1 MKKKASSSSTAKY
14 KNMMYTQQMEHLPF
28 RTREE
33 LEERIKTKLAPK
45 KYAISEVHDKDMDE
59 DGNPVKEHIHVM
71 LCFQNARSL
80 KNVASI
86 LGDKPQYLEKWD
98 ERANNGFAY
107 LIHATSGAKVKAQ
120 YSPANVLANFPYA
133 EELKKQTLEVLKKKS
148 RQKIDVLLDA
158 YYNEEMTLDELEQE
172 LTGAQYGRYKKQI
185 DAITSKILERHADIW
200 RQDMVKNNRRIK
212 VIWIYGAAG
221 TGKTSLARTIAK
233 QDGRAYYVSGSSR
246 DVFQSYNGEH
256 ILILDELRSNVI
268 PYHDLLRILD
278 PFGNQERIMAPA
290 RYSDKS
296 LACDL
301 IIITTPFNPV
311 DFYDEIFDDI
321 NTVDSLEQLVRRIT
335 ITLYVNSDS
344 ICAVRYCQERRH
356 YYAVPDA
363 ECENPYSQKNRPD
376 SEIDVLEE
384 FNQMFK

>member
-1 MKKKASSSSTAKY
+1 MKKKASNSSPAKY

-33 LEERIKTKLAPK
+33 LEERIKTKLDPK
-45 KYAISEVHDKDMDE
+45 KYAISEFHDKDIDG
-59 DGNPVKEHIHVM
+59 DGNPVEKHLHVM

-107 LIHATSGAKVKAQ
+107 LVHATSGAKVKAQ
-120 YSPANVLANFPYA
+120 YSPEKVLANFPYA

-185 DAITSKILERHADIW
+185 DNITSKILERHADIW
-200 RQDMVKNNRRIK
+200 RQDMVKNNRRVK

-221 TGKTSLARTIAK
+221 TGKTSLARSIAK

-278 PFGNQERIMAPA
+278 PFGSQERIMAPA

-344 ICAVRYCQERRH
+344 IFAVRYHQERRH

-363 ECENPYSQKNRPD
+363 ECDNPYSQKNRPD

>member
-33 LEERIKTKLAPK
+33 LEERIKTKLDPK

-107 LIHATSGAKVKAQ
+107 LVHATSGAKVKAQ
-120 YSPANVLANFPYA
+120 YSPEKVLANFPYA

-185 DAITSKILERHADIW
+185 DNITSKILERHADIW
-200 RQDMVKNNRRIK
+200 RQDMVKNNRRVK

-221 TGKTSLARTIAK
+221 TGKTSLARSIAK

-344 ICAVRYCQERRH
+344 ISAVRYCQERRH

-363 ECENPYSQKNRPD
+363 ECDNPYSQKNRPD

>member
-1 MKKKASSSSTAKY
+1 MKKKASNSSPAKY

-33 LEERIKTKLAPK
+33 LEERIKTKLDPK
-45 KYAISEVHDKDMDE
+45 KYAISEVHDKDIGG
-59 DGNPVKEHIHVM
+59 DGNPVEKHLHVM

-107 LIHATSGAKVKAQ
+107 LVHATSRAKVKAQ
-120 YSPANVLANFPYA
+120 YSPEKVLANFPYA

-185 DAITSKILERHADIW
+185 DNITSKILERHADIW
-200 RQDMVKNNRRIK
+200 RQDMVKNNRRVK

-221 TGKTSLARTIAK
+221 TGKTSLARSIAK
-233 QDGRAYYVSGSSR
+233 QDGRAYYVSGFSR

-301 IIITTPFNPV
+301 IIITKPFNPV

-344 ICAVRYCQERRH
+344 IFAVRYRQERRH

-363 ECENPYSQKNRPD
+363 ECDNPYSQKNRPD

>member
-45 KYAISEVHDKDMDE
+45 KYAISEVHDKDIDE

-107 LIHATSGAKVKAQ
+107 LVHATSGAKVKAQ
-120 YSPANVLANFPYA
+120 YSPEKVLANFPYA

-185 DAITSKILERHADIW
+185 DTITSKILERHADIW
-200 RQDMVKNNRRIK
+200 RQDMLKNNRRVK

-221 TGKTSLARTIAK
+221 TGKTSLARSIAK

-335 ITLYVNSDS
+335 ITLNVNSDS
-344 ICAVRYCQERRH
+344 ISAVRYCQERRH

-363 ECENPYSQKNRPD
+363 ECDNPYSQKNRPD

>member
-1 MKKKASSSSTAKY
+1 MKKKASSSSTTKY

-45 KYAISEVHDKDMDE
+45 KYAISEVHDKDIDE

-107 LIHATSGAKVKAQ
+107 LVHATSGAKVKAQ
-120 YSPANVLANFPYA
+120 YSPEKVLANFPYA

-185 DAITSKILERHADIW
+185 DTITSKILERHADIW
-200 RQDMVKNNRRIK
+200 RQDMLKNNRRVK

-221 TGKTSLARTIAK
+221 TGKTSLARSIAK

-344 ICAVRYCQERRH
+344 ISAVRYCQERRH

-363 ECENPYSQKNRPD
+363 ECDNPYSQKNRPD

>member
-1 MKKKASSSSTAKY
+1 MTKKASNSSPAKY

-33 LEERIKTKLAPK
+33 LEERIKTKLDPK
-45 KYAISEVHDKDMDE
+45 KYAISEVHDKDIDG
-59 DGNPVKEHIHVM
+59 DGNPVEKHLHVM

-107 LIHATSGAKVKAQ
+107 LVHATSGAKVKAQ
-120 YSPANVLANFPYA
+120 YSPEKVLANFPYA

-148 RQKIDVLLDA
+148 RQKIDVLLDS

-185 DAITSKILERHADIW
+185 DNITSKILERHADIW
-200 RQDMVKNNRRIK
+200 RQDMVKNNRRVK

-221 TGKTSLARTIAK
+221 TGKTSLARSIAK

-344 ICAVRYCQERRH
+344 IFAVRYHQERRH

-363 ECENPYSQKNRPD
+363 ECDNPYSQKNRPD

>member
-1 MKKKASSSSTAKY
+1 
-14 KNMMYTQQMEHLPF
+14 MMYTQQMEHLPF

-33 LEERIKTKLAPK
+33 LEERIKTKLDPK
-45 KYAISEVHDKDMDE
+45 KYAISEVHDKDIDG
-59 DGNPVKEHIHVM
+59 DGNPVEKHLHVM

-107 LIHATSGAKVKAQ
+107 LVHATSGAKVKAQ
-120 YSPANVLANFPYA
+120 YSPEKVLANFPYA

-185 DAITSKILERHADIW
+185 DNITSKILERHADIW
-200 RQDMVKNNRRIK
+200 RQDMLKNNRRVK

-221 TGKTSLARTIAK
+221 TGKTSLARSIAK

-344 ICAVRYCQERRH
+344 IFAVRYHQERRH

-363 ECENPYSQKNRPD
+363 ECDNPYSQKNRPD

>member
-1 MKKKASSSSTAKY
+1 MKKKASNSSPAKY

-33 LEERIKTKLAPK
+33 LEERIKTKLDPK
-45 KYAISEVHDKDMDE
+45 KYAISEFHDKDIDG
-59 DGNPVKEHIHVM
+59 DGNPVEKHLHVM

-107 LIHATSGAKVKAQ
+107 LVHATSGAKVKAQ
-120 YSPANVLANFPYA
+120 YSPEKVLANFPYA

-185 DAITSKILERHADIW
+185 DNITSKILERHADIW
-200 RQDMVKNNRRIK
+200 RQDMVKNNRRVK

-221 TGKTSLARTIAK
+221 TGKTSLARSIAK

-344 ICAVRYCQERRH
+344 IFAVRYHQERRH

-363 ECENPYSQKNRPD
+363 ECDNPYSQKNRPD

>member
-1 MKKKASSSSTAKY
+1 
-14 KNMMYTQQMEHLPF
+14 MMYTQQMEHLPF

-45 KYAISEVHDKDMDE
+45 KYAISEVHDKDIDE

-107 LIHATSGAKVKAQ
+107 LVHATSGAKVKAQ
-120 YSPANVLANFPYA
+120 YSPEKVLANFPYA

-185 DAITSKILERHADIW
+185 DTITSKILERHADIW
-200 RQDMVKNNRRIK
+200 RQDMLKNNRRVK

-221 TGKTSLARTIAK
+221 TGKTSLARSIAK
-233 QDGRAYYVSGSSR
+233 QDGRADYVSGSSR

-344 ICAVRYCQERRH
+344 ISAVRYCQERRH

-363 ECENPYSQKNRPD
+363 ECDNPYSQKNRPD

>member
-1 MKKKASSSSTAKY
+1 MKKKASNSSPAKY

-33 LEERIKTKLAPK
+33 LEERIKTKLDPK
-45 KYAISEVHDKDMDE
+45 KYAISEVHDKDIDG
-59 DGNPVKEHIHVM
+59 DGNPVEKHLHVM

-107 LIHATSGAKVKAQ
+107 LVHATSGAKVKAQ
-120 YSPANVLANFPYA
+120 YSPEKVLANFPYA

-185 DAITSKILERHADIW
+185 DNITSKILERHADIW
-200 RQDMVKNNRRIK
+200 RQDMVKNNRRVK

-221 TGKTSLARTIAK
+221 TGKTSLARSIAK

-344 ICAVRYCQERRH
+344 IFAVRYHQERRH

-363 ECENPYSQKNRPD
+363 ECDNPYSQKNRPD

>member
-1 MKKKASSSSTAKY
+1 
-14 KNMMYTQQMEHLPF
+14 MMYTQQMEHLPF

-33 LEERIKTKLAPK
+33 LEERIKTKLDPK

-107 LIHATSGAKVKAQ
+107 LVHATSGAKVKAQ

-158 YYNEEMTLDELEQE
+158 YYNEEMTLEELEQE

-185 DAITSKILERHADIW
+185 DTITSKILERHADIW
-200 RQDMVKNNRRIK
+200 RQDMLKNNRRVK
-212 VIWIYGAAG
+212 VIWIYGAAD
-221 TGKTSLARTIAK
+221 TGKTSLARSIAK

-344 ICAVRYCQERRH
+344 ISAVRYCQERRH

-363 ECENPYSQKNRPD
+363 ECDNPYSQKNRPD

>member
-45 KYAISEVHDKDMDE
+45 KYAISEVHDKDIDE

-98 ERANNGFAY
+98 ERANNGIAY
-107 LIHATSGAKVKAQ
+107 LVHATSGAKVKAQ
-120 YSPANVLANFPYA
+120 YSPEKVLANFPYA

-185 DAITSKILERHADIW
+185 DTITSKILERHADIW
-200 RQDMVKNNRRIK
+200 RQDMLKNNRRVK

-221 TGKTSLARTIAK
+221 TGKTSLARSIAK

-344 ICAVRYCQERRH
+344 ISAVRYCQERRH

>member
-1 MKKKASSSSTAKY
+1 
-14 KNMMYTQQMEHLPF
+14 MMYTQQMEHLPF

-33 LEERIKTKLAPK
+33 LEERIKTKLDPK
-45 KYAISEVHDKDMDE
+45 KYAISEVHDKDIDG
-59 DGNPVKEHIHVM
+59 DGNPVEKHLHVM

-107 LIHATSGAKVKAQ
+107 LVHATSGAKVKAQ
-120 YSPANVLANFPYA
+120 YSPEKVLANFPYA

-185 DAITSKILERHADIW
+185 DNITSKILERHADIW
-200 RQDMVKNNRRIK
+200 RQDMVKNNRRVK

-221 TGKTSLARTIAK
+221 TGKTSLARSIAK

-344 ICAVRYCQERRH
+344 ISAVRYHQERRH

-363 ECENPYSQKNRPD
+363 ECDNPYSQKNRPD

>member
-1 MKKKASSSSTAKY
+1 
-14 KNMMYTQQMEHLPF
+14 MMYTQQMEHLPF

-33 LEERIKTKLAPK
+33 LEERIKTKLDPK

-107 LIHATSGAKVKAQ
+107 LVHATSGAKVKAQ

-158 YYNEEMTLDELEQE
+158 YYNEEMTLEELEQE

-185 DAITSKILERHADIW
+185 DNITSKILERHADIW
-200 RQDMVKNNRRIK
+200 RQDMIKNNRRVK

-221 TGKTSLARTIAK
+221 TGKTSLARSIAK

-335 ITLYVNSDS
+335 ITLYVNADS
-344 ICAVRYCQERRH
+344 ISAGRYCQERRH

-363 ECENPYSQKNRPD
+363 ECDNPYSQKNRPD

>member
-1 MKKKASSSSTAKY
+1 MKKKASNFSPAKY

-33 LEERIKTKLAPK
+33 LEERIKTKLDPK
-45 KYAISEVHDKDMDE
+45 KYAISEVHDKDIDG
-59 DGNPVKEHIHVM
+59 DGNPVEKHLHVM

-107 LIHATSGAKVKAQ
+107 LVHATSGAKVKAQ
-120 YSPANVLANFPYA
+120 YSPEKVLANFPYA

-185 DAITSKILERHADIW
+185 DNITSKILERHADIW
-200 RQDMVKNNRRIK
+200 RQDMVKNNRRVK

-221 TGKTSLARTIAK
+221 TGKTSLARSIAK

-344 ICAVRYCQERRH
+344 IFAVRYHQERRH

-363 ECENPYSQKNRPD
+363 ECDNPYSQKNRPD

>member
-45 KYAISEVHDKDMDE
+45 KYAISEVHDKDMDK

-107 LIHATSGAKVKAQ
+107 LIHATAGAKVKAQ

-148 RQKIDVLLDA
+148 RQKIDVLLDV

-185 DAITSKILERHADIW
+185 DTITSKILERHADIW
-200 RQDMVKNNRRIK
+200 RQDMLKNNRRVK

-221 TGKTSLARTIAK
+221 TGKTSLARSIAK

-344 ICAVRYCQERRH
+344 ISAVRYCQERRH

-363 ECENPYSQKNRPD
+363 ECDNPYSQKNRPD

>member
-33 LEERIKTKLAPK
+33 LEERIKTKLDPK
-45 KYAISEVHDKDMDE
+45 KYAISEVHDKDIDE
-59 DGNPVKEHIHVM
+59 NGNPVEKHLHVM

-107 LIHATSGAKVKAQ
+107 LVHATTGAKVKAQ
-120 YSPANVLANFPYA
+120 YSPENVLANFPYA

-148 RQKIDVLLDA
+148 KQKIDVLLDA

-185 DAITSKILERHADIW
+185 DTITSKILERHADIW
-200 RQDMVKNNRRIK
+200 RQDMLKNNRRVK

-221 TGKTSLARTIAK
+221 TGKTSLARSIAK

-344 ICAVRYCQERRH
+344 ISAVRYCQERRH

-363 ECENPYSQKNRPD
+363 ECDNPYSQKNRPN

>member
-45 KYAISEVHDKDMDE
+45 KYAISEVHDKDIDE

-107 LIHATSGAKVKAQ
+107 LVHATSGAKVKAQ
-120 YSPANVLANFPYA
+120 YSPEKVLANFPYA

-185 DAITSKILERHADIW
+185 DNITSKILERHADIW
-200 RQDMVKNNRRIK
+200 RQDMVKNNRRVK

-221 TGKTSLARTIAK
+221 TGKTSLARSIAK

-344 ICAVRYCQERRH
+344 ISAVRYCQERRH

-363 ECENPYSQKNRPD
+363 ECDNPYSQKNRPD

>member
-1 MKKKASSSSTAKY
+1 MEKKASSSSTAKY

-45 KYAISEVHDKDMDE
+45 KYAISEVHDKDIDE

-107 LIHATSGAKVKAQ
+107 LVHATSGAKVKAQ
-120 YSPANVLANFPYA
+120 YSPEKVLANFPYA

-185 DAITSKILERHADIW
+185 DTITSKILERHADIW
-200 RQDMVKNNRRIK
+200 RQDMLKNNRRVK

-221 TGKTSLARTIAK
+221 TGKTSLARSIAK

-278 PFGNQERIMAPA
+278 PFRNQERIMAPA

-344 ICAVRYCQERRH
+344 ISAVRYCQERRH

-363 ECENPYSQKNRPD
+363 ECDNPYSQKNRPD

>member
-1 MKKKASSSSTAKY
+1 MKKKASNSSPAKY

-33 LEERIKTKLAPK
+33 LEERIKTKLDPK
-45 KYAISEVHDKDMDE
+45 KYAISEVHDKDIDG
-59 DGNPVKEHIHVM
+59 DGNPVEKHLHVM

-107 LIHATSGAKVKAQ
+107 LVHATSGAKVKAQ
-120 YSPANVLANFPYA
+120 YSPEKVLANFPYA

-185 DAITSKILERHADIW
+185 DNITSKILERHADIW
-200 RQDMVKNNRRIK
+200 RQDMVKNNRRVK

-221 TGKTSLARTIAK
+221 TGKTSLARSIAK

-335 ITLYVNSDS
+335 ITLHVNSDS
-344 ICAVRYCQERRH
+344 IFAVRYHQERRH

-363 ECENPYSQKNRPD
+363 ECDNPYSQKNRPD

>member
-45 KYAISEVHDKDMDE
+45 KYVISEVHDKDIDE

-107 LIHATSGAKVKAQ
+107 LIHATAGAKVKAQ

-185 DAITSKILERHADIW
+185 DTITSKILERHADIW
-200 RQDMVKNNRRIK
+200 RQDMLKNNRRVK

-221 TGKTSLARTIAK
+221 TGKTSLARSIAK

-344 ICAVRYCQERRH
+344 ISAVRYCQERRH

-363 ECENPYSQKNRPD
+363 ECDNPYSQKNRPD

>member
-107 LIHATSGAKVKAQ
+107 LVHATSGAKVKAQ
-120 YSPANVLANFPYA
+120 YSPEKVLANFPYA

-185 DAITSKILERHADIW
+185 DNITSKILERHADIW
-200 RQDMVKNNRRIK
+200 RQDMVKNNRRVK

-344 ICAVRYCQERRH
+344 ISAVRYCQERRH

-363 ECENPYSQKNRPD
+363 ECDNPYSQKNRPD

>member
-1 MKKKASSSSTAKY
+1 
-14 KNMMYTQQMEHLPF
+14 MMYTQQMEHLPF

-107 LIHATSGAKVKAQ
+107 LVHATSGAKVKAQ

-158 YYNEEMTLDELEQE
+158 YYNEEITLEELEQE

-185 DAITSKILERHADIW
+185 DTITSKILERHADIW
-200 RQDMVKNNRRIK
+200 RQDMVKNNRRVK
-212 VIWIYGAAG
+212 VIWIYGASG
-221 TGKTSLARTIAK
+221 TGKTSLARSIAK

-335 ITLYVNSDS
+335 ITLYVNADTIS
-344 ICAVRYCQERRH
+344 AGKYCPERRH

-363 ECENPYSQKNRPD
+363 QCDNPYSQKNRPD

>member
-45 KYAISEVHDKDMDE
+45 KYAISEVHDKDIDE

-107 LIHATSGAKVKAQ
+107 LVHATSGAKVKAQ
-120 YSPANVLANFPYA
+120 YSPEKVLANFPYA

-185 DAITSKILERHADIW
+185 DTITSKILERHADIW
-200 RQDMVKNNRRIK
+200 RQDMLKNNRRVK

-221 TGKTSLARTIAK
+221 TGKTSLASSIAK

-344 ICAVRYCQERRH
+344 ISAVRYCQERRH

-363 ECENPYSQKNRPD
+363 ECDNPYSQKNRPD

>member
-59 DGNPVKEHIHVM
+59 DRNPVKEHIHVM

-107 LIHATSGAKVKAQ
+107 LVHATSGAKVKAQ
-120 YSPANVLANFPYA
+120 YSPEKVLANFPYA

-185 DAITSKILERHADIW
+185 DNITSKILERHADIW
-200 RQDMVKNNRRIK
+200 RQDMVKNNRRVK

-344 ICAVRYCQERRH
+344 ISAVRYHQERRH

-363 ECENPYSQKNRPD
+363 KCDNPYSQKNRPD

>member
-107 LIHATSGAKVKAQ
+107 LVHATSGAKVKAQ

-185 DAITSKILERHADIW
+185 DNITSKILERHADIW
-200 RQDMVKNNRRIK
+200 RQDMVKNNRRVK

-344 ICAVRYCQERRH
+344 ISAVRYCQERRH

-363 ECENPYSQKNRPD
+363 ECDNPYSQKNRPD

>member
-45 KYAISEVHDKDMDE
+45 KYAISEVHDKDIDE

-107 LIHATSGAKVKAQ
+107 LVHATSGAKVKAQ
-120 YSPANVLANFPYA
+120 YSPEKVLANFPYA

-185 DAITSKILERHADIW
+185 DTITSKILERHADIW
-200 RQDMVKNNRRIK
+200 RQDMLKNNRRGK
-212 VIWIYGAAG
+212 VSWIYGAAG
-221 TGKTSLARTIAK
+221 TGKTSLARSIAK

-344 ICAVRYCQERRH
+344 ISAVRYCQERRH

-363 ECENPYSQKNRPD
+363 ECDNPYSQKNRPD

>member
-1 MKKKASSSSTAKY
+1 
-14 KNMMYTQQMEHLPF
+14 
-28 RTREE
+28 
-33 LEERIKTKLAPK
+33 
-45 KYAISEVHDKDMDE
+45 
-59 DGNPVKEHIHVM
+59 
-71 LCFQNARSL
+71 
-80 KNVASI
+80 
-86 LGDKPQYLEKWD
+86 
-98 ERANNGFAY
+98 
-107 LIHATSGAKVKAQ
+107 
-120 YSPANVLANFPYA
+120 
-133 EELKKQTLEVLKKKS
+133 
-148 RQKIDVLLDA
+148 
-158 YYNEEMTLDELEQE
+158 MTLDELEQE

-185 DAITSKILERHADIW
+185 DNITSKILERHADIW
-200 RQDMVKNNRRIK
+200 RQDMVKNNRRVK

-221 TGKTSLARTIAK
+221 TGKTSLARSIAK

-344 ICAVRYCQERRH
+344 ISAVRYRQERRH

-363 ECENPYSQKNRPD
+363 ECDNPYSQKNRPD

>member
-1 MKKKASSSSTAKY
+1 
-14 KNMMYTQQMEHLPF
+14 MMYTQQMEHLPF

-33 LEERIKTKLAPK
+33 LEERIKTKLDPK
-45 KYAISEVHDKDMDE
+45 KYAISEFHDKDIDG
-59 DGNPVKEHIHVM
+59 DGNPVEKHLHVM

-107 LIHATSGAKVKAQ
+107 LVHATSGAKVKAQ
-120 YSPANVLANFPYA
+120 YSPEKVLANFPYA

-185 DAITSKILERHADIW
+185 DNITSKILERHADIW
-200 RQDMVKNNRRIK
+200 RQDMVKNNRRVK

-221 TGKTSLARTIAK
+221 TGKTSLARSIAK

-344 ICAVRYCQERRH
+344 IFAVRYHQERRH

-363 ECENPYSQKNRPD
+363 ECDNPYSQKNRPD

>member
-28 RTREE
+28 RTLEE
-33 LEERIKTKLAPK
+33 LEERIKTKLDPK

-107 LIHATSGAKVKAQ
+107 LVHATSGAKVKAQ

-158 YYNEEMTLDELEQE
+158 YYNEEMTLEELEQE

-185 DAITSKILERHADIW
+185 DTITSKILERHADIW
-200 RQDMVKNNRRIK
+200 RQDMLKNNRRVK

-221 TGKTSLARTIAK
+221 TGKTSLARSIAK

-344 ICAVRYCQERRH
+344 ISAVRYCQERRH

-363 ECENPYSQKNRPD
+363 ECDNPYSQKNRPD

>member
-1 MKKKASSSSTAKY
+1 
-14 KNMMYTQQMEHLPF
+14 MMYTQQMEHLPF

-33 LEERIKTKLAPK
+33 LEERIKTKLDPK
-45 KYAISEVHDKDMDE
+45 KYAISEFHDKDIDG
-59 DGNPVKEHIHVM
+59 DGNPVEKHLHVM

-107 LIHATSGAKVKAQ
+107 LVHATSGAKVKAQ
-120 YSPANVLANFPYA
+120 YSPEKVLANFPYA

-185 DAITSKILERHADIW
+185 DNITSKILERHADIW
-200 RQDMVKNNRRIK
+200 RQDMVKNNRRVK

-221 TGKTSLARTIAK
+221 TGKTSLARSIAK

-278 PFGNQERIMAPA
+278 PFGSQERIMAPA

-344 ICAVRYCQERRH
+344 IFAVRYHQERRH

-363 ECENPYSQKNRPD
+363 ECDNPYSQKNRPD

>member
-107 LIHATSGAKVKAQ
+107 LVHATSGAKVKAQ

-185 DAITSKILERHADIW
+185 DNITSKILERHADIW
-200 RQDMVKNNRRIK
+200 RQDMVKNNRRVK

-221 TGKTSLARTIAK
+221 TGKTSLARSIAK

-344 ICAVRYCQERRH
+344 ISAVRYCQERRH

-363 ECENPYSQKNRPD
+363 ECDNPYSQKNRPD

>member
-33 LEERIKTKLAPK
+33 LEERIKTKLDPK

-158 YYNEEMTLDELEQE
+158 YYNEEMTLEELEQE

-185 DAITSKILERHADIW
+185 DNITSKILERHADIW
-200 RQDMVKNNRRIK
+200 RQDMIKNNRRVK

-221 TGKTSLARTIAK
+221 TGKTSLARSIAK

-335 ITLYVNSDS
+335 ITLYVNADTIS
-344 ICAVRYCQERRH
+344 AGKYCPERRH

-363 ECENPYSQKNRPD
+363 QCDNPYSQKNRPD

>member
-1 MKKKASSSSTAKY
+1 MKKKASNSSPAKY

-33 LEERIKTKLAPK
+33 LEERIKTKLDPK
-45 KYAISEVHDKDMDE
+45 KYAISEVHDKDIDG
-59 DGNPVKEHIHVM
+59 DGNPVEKHLHVM

-107 LIHATSGAKVKAQ
+107 LVHATSGAKVKAQ
-120 YSPANVLANFPYA
+120 YSPEKVLANFPYA

-148 RQKIDVLLDA
+148 IQKIDVLLDA

-185 DAITSKILERHADIW
+185 DNITSKILERHADIW
-200 RQDMVKNNRRIK
+200 RQDMVKNNRRVK

-221 TGKTSLARTIAK
+221 TGKTSLARSIAK

-344 ICAVRYCQERRH
+344 IFAVRYHQERRH

-363 ECENPYSQKNRPD
+363 ECDNPYSQKNRPD

>member
-1 MKKKASSSSTAKY
+1 MKKKASNSSPAKY

-33 LEERIKTKLAPK
+33 LEERIKTKLDPK
-45 KYAISEVHDKDMDE
+45 KYAISEVHDKDIDG
-59 DGNPVKEHIHVM
+59 DGNPVEKHLHVM

-107 LIHATSGAKVKAQ
+107 LVHATSGAKVKAQ
-120 YSPANVLANFPYA
+120 YSPEKVLANFPYA

-148 RQKIDVLLDA
+148 RQKIDVLLDS

-185 DAITSKILERHADIW
+185 DNITSKILERHADIW
-200 RQDMVKNNRRIK
+200 RQDMVKNNRRVK

-221 TGKTSLARTIAK
+221 TGKTSLARSIAK

-344 ICAVRYCQERRH
+344 IFAVRYHQERRH

-363 ECENPYSQKNRPD
+363 ECDNPYSQKNRPD

>member
-1 MKKKASSSSTAKY
+1 
-14 KNMMYTQQMEHLPF
+14 MMYTQQMEHLPF

-33 LEERIKTKLAPK
+33 LEERIKTKLDPK
-45 KYAISEVHDKDMDE
+45 KYAISEVHDKDIDG
-59 DGNPVKEHIHVM
+59 DGNPVEKHIHVM

-107 LIHATSGAKVKAQ
+107 LVHATSGAKVKAQ
-120 YSPANVLANFPYA
+120 YSPEKVLANFPYA

-185 DAITSKILERHADIW
+185 DNITSKILERHADIW
-200 RQDMVKNNRRIK
+200 RQDMVKNNRRVK

-221 TGKTSLARTIAK
+221 TGKTSLARSIAK

-344 ICAVRYCQERRH
+344 ISAVRYRQERRH

-363 ECENPYSQKNRPD
+363 ECDNPYSQKNRPD
-376 SEIDVLEE
+376 SEINVLEE

>member
-1 MKKKASSSSTAKY
+1 MKKKASNSSPAKY

-33 LEERIKTKLAPK
+33 LEERIKTKLDPK
-45 KYAISEVHDKDMDE
+45 KYAISEFHDKDIDG
-59 DGNPVKEHIHVM
+59 DGNPVEKHLHVM

-107 LIHATSGAKVKAQ
+107 LVHATSGAKVKAQ
-120 YSPANVLANFPYA
+120 YSPEKVLANFPYA

-185 DAITSKILERHADIW
+185 DNITSKILERHAYIW
-200 RQDMVKNNRRIK
+200 RQDMVKNNRRVK

-221 TGKTSLARTIAK
+221 TGKTSLARSIAK

-278 PFGNQERIMAPA
+278 PFGSQERIMAPA

-344 ICAVRYCQERRH
+344 IFAVRYHQERRH

-363 ECENPYSQKNRPD
+363 ECDNPYSQKNRPD

>member
-45 KYAISEVHDKDMDE
+45 KYAISEVHDKDIDE

-107 LIHATSGAKVKAQ
+107 LVHATSGAKVKAQ
-120 YSPANVLANFPYA
+120 YSPEKVLANFPYA

-185 DAITSKILERHADIW
+185 DNITSKILERHADIW
-200 RQDMVKNNRRIK
+200 RQDMVKNNRRVK

-344 ICAVRYCQERRH
+344 ISAVRYCQERRH

-363 ECENPYSQKNRPD
+363 ECDNPYSQKNRPD

>member
-33 LEERIKTKLAPK
+33 LEERIKTKLDPK

-107 LIHATSGAKVKAQ
+107 LVHATSGAKVKAQ

-158 YYNEEMTLDELEQE
+158 YYNEEMTLEELEQE

-185 DAITSKILERHADIW
+185 DNITSKILERHADIW
-200 RQDMVKNNRRIK
+200 RQDMVKNNRRVK

-221 TGKTSLARTIAK
+221 TGKTSLARSIAK

-246 DVFQSYNGEH
+246 DLFQSYNGEH

-344 ICAVRYCQERRH
+344 ISAVRYCQERRH

-363 ECENPYSQKNRPD
+363 ECDNPYSQKNRPD